1 MSDETTATDRANEE
15 AGTST
20 DAVVLTG
27 AEIVCECL
35 LREGVDIVFGYP
47 GGAILPT
54 YDALTKYPQLHH
66 VLTRHEQGASHMAD
80 GYARATGKVGVA
92 MATSGPGA
100 TNLVTGIATA
110 MMDSSPIVCITGQVP
125 TGAIG
130 SDAFQETDVTGI
142 TLPITKHNYLVTSI
156 EELPEVMRE
165 AFHIARTGRPGPV
178 LVDIPKDVQIQ
189 EAEFVYPT
197 EPIELAGYS
206 PPRAARARQVD
217 AALELIRT
225 SKRPIILA
233 GHGISMAGANR
244 ELAQLAEKAQIPIAL
259 TLLGKGAISEHHP
272 LCLGMMGMHGG
283 AEVNHAIQQAD
294 LLIALGMRF
303 DDRVTG
309 NLATYARDSRKI
321 HVDIDPSE
329 INKNVNVDVGI
340 VGDLGEVL
348 RQLLKRVERRP
359 NEAWFD
365 RIAEWRA
372 DSELR
377 EIVRPADAPQHPA
390 VPEGKLLGAQVIRD
404 LFEFTDGE
412 AITVTD
418 VGQHQMWEAQYYHHE
433 QPHSLIT
440 SGGLGTMGFG
450 LPAAIGAK
458 MSRPDQ
464 EVWAIVGDG
473 GFQMTMM
480 ELATAVQE
488 QVNVHIAII
497 NNGFLGMVRQWQE
510 FFYEERYNQTPMVN
524 PDFCKLAEAYGI
536 PTVRVTERGQIEEA
550 VNASRAQTDGPTL
563 IDFVVEKEEIV
574 FPMVPAGAD
583 LDDMIRRPTPEEF
596 EQQRRERAVAAKA
609 PEPQTPESTP
619 PETEAPAAS
628 AALGSRFGV

>member
-1 MSDETTATDRANEE
+1 MNDDRAATDRADEE
-15 AGTST
+15 AGMRT

-189 EAEFVYPT
+189 ETEFVYPT
-197 EPIELAGYS
+197 EPIQLAGYS
-206 PPRAARARQVD
+206 PPKTARARQVD
-217 AALELIRT
+217 AALELIRD

-233 GHGISMAGANR
+233 GHGVSMAGANR
-244 ELAQLAEKAQIPIAL
+244 ELALLAEKAQIPIAL

-309 NLATYARDSRKI
+309 NLATYARGSRKI

-329 INKNVNVDVGI
+329 INKNVTVDVGI
-340 VGDLGEVL
+340 VGDLGDVL
-348 RQLLKRVERRP
+348 RQLLDRVERRP

-365 RIAEWRA
+365 RIARWRA

-404 LFEFTDGE
+404 LFEFTGGG

-418 VGQHQMWEAQYYHHE
+418 VGQHQMWEAQYYQHE
-433 QPHSLIT
+433 RPHSLIT

-488 QVNVHIAII
+488 QVNVHVAII

-536 PTVRVTERGQIEEA
+536 PSARVTERGRIEEA
-550 VNASRAQTDGPTL
+550 VNASRAETAGPTL

-596 EQQRRERAVAAKA
+596 ERQRRERAAAAQA
-609 PEPQTPESTP
+609 PEPAAPEP
-619 PETEAPAAS
+619 EAPAAA

>member
-1 MSDETTATDRANEE
+1 MSHSNASDNGQPANG
-15 AGTST
+15 AGMC
-20 DAVVLTG
+20 AEGVVLTG

-35 LREGVDIVFGYP
+35 LREGVDLVFGYP

-54 YDALTKYPQLHH
+54 YDALTKYPRIHH

-92 MATSGPGA
+92 IATSGPGA

-142 TLPITKHNYLVTSI
+142 TIPITKHNYLVRTI

-178 LVDIPKDVQIQ
+178 LIDIPKDVQIQ
-189 EAEFVYPT
+189 AAPFAYPT
-197 EPIELAGYS
+197 APIDLRGYQ
-206 PPRAARARQVD
+206 PPQAARARQVD
-217 AALELIRT
+217 AALTLIRD
-225 SKRPIILA
+225 SKRPVILA

-244 ELAQLAEKAQIPIAL
+244 ELAQLAEKARIPVAL

-272 LCLGMMGMHGG
+272 LCMGMMGMHGG
-283 AEVNHAIQQAD
+283 AEVNHAIQGAD

-309 NLATYARDSRKI
+309 NIATYAPDSRKI

-329 INKNVNVDVGI
+329 INKNVQVDVGI
-340 VGDLGEVL
+340 VGDLGDVL
-348 RQLLKRVERRP
+348 RQLLDRVERQP
-359 NEAWFD
+359 SQAWFD
-365 RIAEWRA
+365 RIAAWRA

-377 EIVRPADAPQHPA
+377 EIVRPPDELQHPA
-390 VPEGKLLGAQVIRD
+390 APEGKLLGAQVIRD
-404 LFEFTDGE
+404 LFEFTEGG

-418 VGQHQMWEAQYYHHE
+418 VGQHQMWEAQYYQHE
-433 QPHSLIT
+433 RPHSLIT

-458 MSRPDQ
+458 MARPEE
-464 EVWAIVGDG
+464 EVWAVVGDG

-488 QVNVHIAII
+488 KVNVHIAVI

-536 PTVRVTERGQIEEA
+536 PAIRVTERAAIEGA
-550 VNASRAQTDGPTL
+550 VAAARAQAGGPTL
-563 IDFVVEKEEIV
+563 TEFVVEKEEIV
-574 FPMVPAGAD
+574 YPMVPAGAD
-583 LDDMIRRPTPEEF
+583 LDDMIRRPTPTDF
-596 EQQRRERAVAAKA
+596 EQQRQAAASSAAA
-609 PEPQTPESTP
+609 PEPEASQPE
-619 PETEAPAAS
+619 PAT
-628 AALGSRFGV
+628 ALGSRFGV

>member
-1 MSDETTATDRANEE
+1 MAEETTATDSEHTE
-15 AGTST
+15 TGTGT
-20 DAVVLTG
+20 DALVLTG

-35 LREGVDIVFGYP
+35 LREGIDIVFGYP

-54 YDALTKYPQLHH
+54 YDALTRYPQLHH

-130 SDAFQETDVTGI
+130 TDAFQETDITGI
-142 TLPITKHNYLVTSI
+142 TIPITKHNYLVTSV
-156 EELPEVMRE
+156 EDLADVMRE

-178 LVDIPKDVQIQ
+178 LVDIPKDVQTQ
-189 EAEFVYPT
+189 TTEFVYSE
-197 EPIELAGYS
+197 EPITLPGYAQ
-206 PPRAARARQVD
+206 PLKGRADQIDR
-217 AALELIRT
+217 ALELIRE
-225 SKRPIILA
+225 SKRPLILA

-244 ELAQLAEKAQIPIAL
+244 ELNELCERTQIPVAL

-283 AEVNHAIQQAD
+283 AEVNHAIQHAD

-309 NLATYARDSRKI
+309 NLATYAQKSRKI

-329 INKNVNVDVGI
+329 INKNVKVDVGI

-348 RQLLKRVERRP
+348 RQLLEGAERP
-359 NEAWFD
+359 WDKAWLD

-372 DSELR
+372 GAEQR
-377 EIVRPADAPQHPA
+377 EIVRPASEPQHPA

-404 LFEFTDGE
+404 LFEFTGGN
-412 AITVTD
+412 AVTVTD
-418 VGQHQMWEAQYYHHE
+418 VGQHQMLEAQYYQHE
-433 QPHSLIT
+433 RPHSLIT

-458 MSRPDQ
+458 MARPDQ
-464 EVWAIVGDG
+464 EVWAIIGDG

-488 QVNVHIAII
+488 QANVHIAII

-510 FFYEERYNQTPMVN
+510 FFYDERYNQTPMVN
-524 PDFCKLAEAYGI
+524 PDFCKLAAAYDI
-536 PTVRVTERGQIEEA
+536 PAIRVTERGNIEEA
-550 VNASRAQTDGPTL
+550 VAASRAHTGGPTL
-563 IDFVVEKEEIV
+563 IEFVVEKEEIV
-574 FPMVPAGAD
+574 YPMVPSGAD

-596 EQQRRERAVAAKA
+596 ESRRREQTAAVET
-609 PEPQTPESTP
+609 PEP
-619 PETEAPAAS
+619 EAPAAAAAIGHGS
-628 AALGSRFGV
+628 ESEALGS

>member
-197 EPIELAGYS
+197 EPIELPGYS

-217 AALELIRT
+217 AALELIRK

-283 AEVNHAIQQAD
+283 AEVNHAIQEAD

-329 INKNVNVDVGI
+329 INKNVTVDVGI

-348 RQLLKRVERRP
+348 RQLLDRVERRP

-377 EIVRPADAPQHPA
+377 EIVRPAEAPQHPA

-404 LFEFTDGE
+404 LFEFTAGG

-418 VGQHQMWEAQYYHHE
+418 VGQHQMWEAQYYQHE
-433 QPHSLIT
+433 RPHSLIT

-488 QVNVHIAII
+488 RVNVHIAII

-536 PTVRVTERGQIEEA
+536 PTVRVTERDQIEEA
-550 VNASRAQTDGPTL
+550 VNASRAQTAGPTL

-583 LDDMIRRPTPEEF
+583 LDDMIRRPTPAEF
-596 EQQRRERAVAAKA
+596 ERQQRERAAAA
-609 PEPQTPESTP
+609 EIV
-619 PETEAPAAS
+619 PETETAESETPAAA